1 MEISDVRIAQPPEIC
16 ELCSSSLRDRV
27 IDTDDKT
34 TQILFYCPHHFT
46 IIHCT
51 MGTVE
56 GQRSVTKWI
65 FEGPVSEDQYIDTAT
80 KLGELHG
87 AQMDVHHTGSLQ

>member
-16 ELCSSSLRDRV
+16 ELCGNSLRDWITSV
-27 IDTDDKT
+27 DDKT
-34 TQILFYCPHHFT
+34 TQILFYCPHHLT
-46 IIHCT
+46 IVHCS
-51 MGTVE
+51 METVE

-65 FEGPVSEDQYIDTAT
+65 FEGPVSDKQYIDTAT